1 MSHHPEAIRITAAT
15 AADIDFVIEGI
26 IAAEKSGSNKLP
38 YTGLFGLNET
48 ETAGLIS
55 DIMDEEIEG
64 QEWYLPHFSILR
76 VNNTPAACLSAWT
89 EAENGVSS
97 GQLKAQAMAWFLAE
111 KWSAAAERL
120 ELLKQLQL
128 PRLQGA
134 VQLECIYTHPSF
146 RGQGLAGKLIESV
159 LGNQPEGKTAEIQL
173 LSSNEKAL
181 HSYTKCGFLK
191 RAEVRS
197 QDPGILNLLPD
208 DTRVSLVKTIR
219 HGNTGNQEQTQSDI
233 Q

>member
-1 MSHHPEAIRITAAT
+1 MSQTPLEIHIATAT
-15 AADIDFVIEGI
+15 AADIDFVISGI
-26 IAAEKSGSNKLP
+26 IAAEKSGSELLP
-38 YTGLFGLNET
+38 YTGLFGLDESA
-48 ETAGLIS
+48 TARLIS
-55 DIMDEEIEG
+55 DIMEEEIEG
-64 QEWYLPHFSILR
+64 QEWYLPHFSILY
-76 VNNTPAACLSAWT
+76 VNNSPAACLSAWT
-89 EAENGVSS
+89 EGETGLSS
-97 GQLKAQAMAWFLAE
+97 GQLKAQAMAWFLGE
-111 KWSAAAERL
+111 KWMAAGAQL

-134 VQLECIYTHPSF
+134 LQLECIYTHPAF
-146 RGQGLAGKLIESV
+146 RGQGLAGRLIEFV
-159 LGNQPEGKTAEIQL
+159 LDRQPEGQVAEIQL

-191 RAEVRS
+191 RTEVRC
-197 QDPGILNLLPD
+197 QDPAILNLLPD